1 MASPDEYTASIPEF
15 NTLISGFSYTDGHRY
30 ADFRSGDKIAKY
42 GLAALIAGGA
52 AGVALKTGLLAKL
65 IKPLIVG
72 LVALG
77 AFIKKIFKAIFGGNE
92 QKVEDPMKNAA
103 GQG

>member
-1 MASPDEYTASIPEF
+1 MIKVGST
-15 NTLISGFSYTDGHRY
+15 SGC
-30 ADFRSGDKIAKY
+30 
-42 GLAALIAGGA
+42 AA
-52 AGVALKTGLLAKL
+52 AKL
-65 IKPLIVG
+65 IKPLLVG